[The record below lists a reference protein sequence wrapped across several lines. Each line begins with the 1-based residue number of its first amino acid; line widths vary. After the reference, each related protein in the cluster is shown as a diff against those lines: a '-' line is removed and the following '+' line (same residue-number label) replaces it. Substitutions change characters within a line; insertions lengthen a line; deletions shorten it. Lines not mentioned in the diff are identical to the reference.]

1 MTGCESDDDQ
11 STDKLEQDIVITTA
25 SDTSSGDGK
34 VVATSIDGEDD
45 VVDVTVTGQN
55 NAQAPAEVDGGP
67 QKDSNPRKRK
77 FHSRRPKWIDPDQFL
92 PSEYNNLFDL
102 SYFTSKKDVVPT
114 GWGMVDEEKTF
125 PRLSS
130 RIPVV
135 QDAVEVDDGASN
147 GFASNHLQG
156 SDGESS
162 EDDIGDIP
170 QLAPTRMN
178 EESSDDDDLA
188 PNTRVC
194 FCDIL
199 VWRLLSRTPIT
210 NPPPTSTKGQ
220 KLINLGSTCSP
231 NRPTLCV

>member
-1 MTGCESDDDQ
+1 MSGYESDDDQ
-11 STDKLEQDIVITTA
+11 SADKLEQDIVITTA

-55 NAQAPAEVDGGP
+55 NGRAAAEVDGGL
-67 QKDSNPRKRK
+67 QDSNPRKRK
-77 FHSRRPKWIDPDQFL
+77 FHSRRPKWIDPNEFL
-92 PSEYNNLFDL
+92 PSEYNNLFEL

-114 GWGMVDEEKTF
+114 GWGVVDEEKIY

-135 QDAVEVDDGASN
+135 QDAVEVDGEGSA
-147 GFASNHLQG
+147 GFASNNLQG

-162 EDDIGDIP
+162 EDDISDIP

-188 PNTRVC
+188 PNTTVC
-194 FCDIL
+194 L
-199 VWRLLSRTPIT
+199 
-210 NPPPTSTKGQ
+210 
-220 KLINLGSTCSP
+220 
-231 NRPTLCV
+231 

>member
-1 MTGCESDDDQ
+1 MGGYESDDDQ
-11 STDKLEQDIVITTA
+11 SADKLEQDIVITTA

-55 NAQAPAEVDGGP
+55 KAHATAEADEGS

-77 FHSRRPKWIDPDQFL
+77 FHSRRPKWIDPKQFL
-92 PSEYNNLFDL
+92 PSEYNNLFEL

-114 GWGMVDEEKTF
+114 GWGVVDEEKIY

-130 RIPVV
+130 RIPVA
-135 QDAVEVDDGASN
+135 QDAVEVDDEGSA
-147 GFASNHLQG
+147 GFASNNVQG

-194 FCDIL
+194 L
-199 VWRLLSRTPIT
+199 
-210 NPPPTSTKGQ
+210 
-220 KLINLGSTCSP
+220 
-231 NRPTLCV
+231 

>member
-1 MTGCESDDDQ
+1 MSGYESDDDQ

-45 VVDVTVTGQN
+45 VVDVTVTGQSS
-55 NAQAPAEVDGGP
+55 ASAPVEGDDGS
-67 QKDSNPRKRK
+67 QRDSNPRKRK
-77 FHSRRPKWIDPDQFL
+77 FQSRRPKWIDPEQFL
-92 PSEYNNLFDL
+92 PSEYNNLFEL
-102 SYFTSKKDVVPT
+102 SYFTSKKEVVPT
-114 GWGMVDEEKTF
+114 GWGAVDEEKLY
-125 PRLSS
+125 PRLST

-135 QDAVEVDDGASN
+135 QEAVEVGDEQN
-147 GFASNHLQG
+147 GFASNNLRG

-194 FCDIL
+194 
-199 VWRLLSRTPIT
+199 LSNFISEASRSDYMTRPPIASKT
-210 NPPPTSTKGQ
+210 EANQ
-220 KLINLGSTCSP
+220 FRFFLFDLSP
-231 NRPTLCV
+231 NAPCTTK

>member
-1 MTGCESDDDQ
+1 MSGYESDDDQ

-45 VVDVTVTGQN
+45 VVDVSVTGQN
-55 NAQAPAEVDGGP
+55 NAPHSSAEADGGS

-92 PSEYNNLFDL
+92 PSEYNNLFEL
-102 SYFTSKKDVVPT
+102 GYFTSKKEVVPT
-114 GWGMVDEEKTF
+114 GWGVVDEEKLY

-135 QDAVEVDDGASN
+135 QDAVEVGDEASH
-147 GFASNHLQG
+147 GFASNNLQG

-194 FCDIL
+194 L
-199 VWRLLSRTPIT
+199 
-210 NPPPTSTKGQ
+210 
-220 KLINLGSTCSP
+220 
-231 NRPTLCV
+231 

>member
-1 MTGCESDDDQ
+1 MSGYETDDDQ
-11 STDKLEQDIVITTA
+11 SAEQDIVITTA

-45 VVDVTVTGQN
+45 VVDVTVTEQN
-55 NAQAPAEVDGGP
+55 NRPAEVDG

-77 FHSRRPKWIDPDQFL
+77 FQSRRPKWIDPEQFL
-92 PSEYNNLFDL
+92 PSEYNNLFEL
-102 SYFTSKKDVVPT
+102 SYFSSKKEVVPT
-114 GWGMVDEEKTF
+114 GWGVVDEEKLY

-135 QDAVEVDDGASN
+135 QDAVEVDDEASD
-147 GFASNHLQG
+147 GFASNNPQR

-194 FCDIL
+194 F
-199 VWRLLSRTPIT
+199 
-210 NPPPTSTKGQ
+210 
-220 KLINLGSTCSP
+220 
-231 NRPTLCV
+231 

>member
-1 MTGCESDDDQ
+1 MSGYESDDDQ
-11 STDKLEQDIVITTA
+11 STDKDIVITTA

-45 VVDVTVTGQN
+45 VVDVSVTGQN
-55 NAQAPAEVDGGP
+55 NAHGPAEVDSGS

-77 FHSRRPKWIDPDQFL
+77 FNSRRPKWIDPEQFL
-92 PSEYNNLFDL
+92 PSEYNNLFEL
-102 SYFTSKKDVVPT
+102 SYFTSKKEVVPT
-114 GWGMVDEEKTF
+114 GWGVVDEEKLY

-135 QDAVEVDDGASN
+135 QDAVEVDDEASS
-147 GFASNHLQG
+147 GFVSKNPQG

-178 EESSDDDDLA
+178 EESSDDDELA

-194 FCDIL
+194 L
-199 VWRLLSRTPIT
+199 
-210 NPPPTSTKGQ
+210 
-220 KLINLGSTCSP
+220 
-231 NRPTLCV
+231 